1 MKQYAS
7 SARIAGRGRFLAV
20 CAVSNGET
28 IMSFRNERFN
38 QKFFSLDLLG
48 KDDNAE
54 KWSVLSDG
62 GRGADA
68 IRDSLDHEEIQ
79 GEEED
84 RNRQNEILN
93 NLKKQ
98 LSQAG
103 LGHLIPVLDQIVA
116 NGKNRKLSVLRLC
129 EIWRLNKAAARV
141 KYHRGVRH
149 LATLI
154 STNKI
159 KGLTHV
165 DFCK

>member
-1 MKQYAS
+1 
-7 SARIAGRGRFLAV
+7 
-20 CAVSNGET
+20 
-28 IMSFRNERFN
+28 MSFRNEWMMNMFL
-38 QKFFSLDLLG
+38 SLDRMKQG
-48 KDDNAE
+48 DNAE

-68 IRDSLDHEEIQ
+68 IRDFLDLKEIQ
-79 GEEED
+79 DKED
-84 RNRQNEILN
+84 VERRSRERLN

-98 LSQAG
+98 LSQAR

-141 KYHRGVRH
+141 KYYRGVRH
-149 LATLI
+149 LTTFI
-154 STNKI
+154 SSNKI